1 MKKFFCI
8 LVIVFFVS
16 GCSNEYKNWKKVDVP
31 DVGSIMIPQD
41 WTYNIKD
48 SFIYFYVRT
57 NDFDDKK
64 MCLTGIICNPDD
76 FEDLYQHVDKTMKYV
91 KNISSET
98 LSNSA
103 IIGKNNYLIDG
114 KENEKLFLDIYSSDK
129 QLYIVSVDDSVS
141 YAIVR
146 KIGESYRMNV
156 NN

>member
-1 MKKFFCI
+1 MQ
-8 LVIVFFVS
+8 
-16 GCSNEYKNWKKVDVP
+16 YKR
-31 DVGSIMIPQD
+31 QLL
-41 WTYNIKD
+41 
-48 SFIYFYVRT
+48 YFYVRA
-57 NDFDDKK
+57 NDFADKK
-64 MCLTGIICNPDD
+64 LCLTGIICNSDD
-76 FEDLYQHVDKTMKYV
+76 FEGLYQHVDKTMKYM

-114 KENEKLFLDIYSSDK
+114 KENEKLFWDIYSSDK

-146 KIGESYRMNV
+146 KIGESYRMNT